1 MAGNYP
7 VFDEGSGALFCQK
20 FLDHLLFGITIRS
33 TGNFGG
39 AVYAIASLINLIPLV
54 VAVVF
59 SQFPRRIWSLV
70 TSLVLSLCLSVTY
83 GLLARA
89 GERYK
94 RSSKVGSRGGASS
107 TRRCPTAGAIGAVL
121 FPVNK
126 GPCVQAAIQLLA
138 LSLAVIFHIAVYFG
152 VAERW
157 VGVFVAMLWVPALRG
172 LDSAMNVFTPAQLFE
187 CSFTNLFYTFCIFI
201 PNIIFLSD
209 KPRELVA
216 QDIKWFNVAY
226 ALIPPL
232 SFSGSSH
239 SSAACSCMS
248 LI

>member
-1 MAGNYP
+1 MKAAGHSLP
-7 VFDEGSGALFCQK
+7 KVSGPLTLWDHHQK
-20 FLDHLLFGITIRS
+20 YGQFWWC
-33 TGNFGG
+33 
-39 AVYAIASLINLIPLV
+39 SLCYRISHKSYPLV

-232 SFSGSSH
+232 SFFRGPPTVPLPALVCH
-239 SSAACSCMS
+239 
-248 LI
+248 